1 MKMLY
6 HYAYYADLKDCEI
19 GELMGWII
27 TLLVWEEKGQR
38 ENV

>member
-6 HYAYYADLKDCEI
+6 HYAYADLKDCEI

-27 TLLVWEEKGQR
+27 TLLAWEEKGQG